1 MNDAQH
7 RLRFLG
13 DKPQEERKGAE
24 GTQRR
29 RGVTQRRKGD
39 AETQR
44 GRGKNTNRRY
54 FILNLLLTF

>member
-44 GRGKNTNRRY
+44 GRGDAERTSQGH
-54 FILNLLLTF
+54 

>member
-1 MNDAQH
+1 MMRNTDCG
-7 RLRFLG
+7 FWG
-13 DKPQEERKGAE
+13 IKRKRKREDAE

-54 FILNLLLTF
+54 FILNLLLTL

>member
-29 RGVTQRRKGD
+29 RGVTQRRKGGTRRRREDEARTLID
-39 AETQR
+39 AIS
-44 GRGKNTNRRY
+44 Y
-54 FILNLLLTF
+54 